1 MSRINGK
8 RERERLLFRV
18 GEVQA
23 CMSAISDRAFVSSPF
38 TFDAIRYPSFQSSN
52 NNIRT
57 STREHQNGQTTAH
70 HID

>member
-1 MSRINGK
+1 
-8 RERERLLFRV
+8 
-18 GEVQA
+18 
-23 CMSAISDRAFVSSPF
+23 MSAISDRAFVSSPF
-38 TFDAIRYPSFQSSN
+38 TFDAIRYLSFQGSN